1 MAYLYLEDGR
11 ADDDYKNGRLSEF
24 EVQYYENFHGKG
36 KVMIDSKINEEPP
49 THKELASD
57 YHWEQLA
64 DEGAT
69 TFSSQEETRVISMDE
84 ITSWCINDLPEIG
97 LHKATQE
104 GLAFIYTLRAA
115 ITARRNSVMDEAI
128 KDFYHD

>member
-1 MAYLYLEDGR
+1 MEYLYLEDGR

-24 EVQYYENFHGKG
+24 EVWYYENFHGKG
-36 KVMIDSKINEEPP
+36 KAMIDSKIQEDNP

-69 TFSSQEETRVISMDE
+69 TFSSSEEERTVSLDEVMHECLCDMQMEGIFELVKSGLGGVLWTKFEARIDTLMNDAMD
-84 ITSWCINDLPEIG
+84 
-97 LHKATQE
+97 
-104 GLAFIYTLRAA
+104 
-115 ITARRNSVMDEAI
+115 
-128 KDFYHD
+128 DFYDD